1 MVSLT
6 EKEREALLVLFK
18 DFTSNYNANTLSKAL
33 KISHVGCQKILKRLL
48 KDNIVNAENIGKS
61 IIYKPRL
68 EDEYVCKLL
77 AFLLADETNNKF
89 KRWKEEFKRLSNK
102 GRIIMLF
109 GSILKNDKAAK
120 DIDIMLAIRK
130 EEVREVKNILNEKQ
144 KIFSKKLHSIELTLQ
159 DLMNNLKK
167 KDKVMINIV
176 KNAVILHGENEY
188 VGVIKNVAGF

>member
-6 EKEREALLVLFK
+6 EKEREALLILFK
-18 DFTSNYNANTLSKAL
+18 DFTIYYNANSLSKEL
-33 KISHVGCQKILKRLL
+33 NISHVGCQKILKRLM
-48 KDNIVNAENIGKS
+48 KDNILNAENIGRS

-109 GSILKNDKAAK
+109 GSILKNDKTAK
-120 DIDIMLAIRK
+120 DIDIMLVIKK
-130 EEVREVKNILNEKQ
+130 EDLREVKNILNEMQ
-144 KIFSKKLHSIELTLQ
+144 KILPKKIHSIELTKQ
-159 DLMNNLKK
+159 DLINNLKK
-167 KDKVMINIV
+167 KDKVMITIV
-176 KNAVILHGENEY
+176 KNAIILCGQDEY
-188 VGVIKNVAGF
+188 VEVMKNVTGF

>member
-6 EKEREALLVLFK
+6 KKEREALLVLFK
-18 DFTSNYNANTLSKAL
+18 DFTAYYNANSLSKVL
-33 KISHVGCQKILKRLL
+33 GISHVGCQKILKRLL

-130 EEVREVKNILNEKQ
+130 
-144 KIFSKKLHSIELTLQ
+144 
-159 DLMNNLKK
+159 
-167 KDKVMINIV
+167 
-176 KNAVILHGENEY
+176 
-188 VGVIKNVAGF
+188 